1 MGRCSSVVPPT
12 PKFSHRPET
21 SHSVFCQIFLAVAC
35 KLHLSF
41 YRWMQTQVS
50 KLVTVL
56 GKCLLRSSLWVSA
69 TLLAAL
75 VAQKVSCLQC
85 RRPQFHLWV
94 SRIPLEKGMST
105 HSSILAW
112 RIPRTEEYGGLQSMG
127 SRRVRHVRV
136 THTFAFLNAYGLP
149 PMSQNYFMKRCFS
162 VRFLSP

>member
-1 MGRCSSVVPPT
+1 MVRSGREPGPCSMERLRCGAVLKRCSPHPT
-12 PKFSHRPET
+12 PSLVTDLKPAIL
-21 SHSVFCQIFLAVAC
+21 FCQIFLAVAC

-105 HSSILAW
+105 HSSILPGEFHGQRSMVVCSPW
-112 RIPRTEEYGGLQSMG
+112 DLEESDM
-127 SRRVRHVRV
+127 
-136 THTFAFLNAYGLP
+136 P
-149 PMSQNYFMKRCFS
+149 E
-162 VRFLSP
+162 

>member
-1 MGRCSSVVPPT
+1 M
-12 PKFSHRPET
+12 
-21 SHSVFCQIFLAVAC
+21 FCQIFLAVAC

-105 HSSILAW
+105 HSSILPGEFHGQRSMVVCSPW
-112 RIPRTEEYGGLQSMG
+112 DLEESD
-127 SRRVRHVRV
+127 
-136 THTFAFLNAYGLP
+136 
-149 PMSQNYFMKRCFS
+149 MSE
-162 VRFLSP
+162 